1 VLICPGCQVAYDWT
15 SDLDRCPVC
24 ASVHLVR
31 RLGEVECRDCGSVRQ
46 SAAPALPG
54 HLSRPAVATAGS
66 GESAA
71 RGRRGAGRRGGE
83 VAGASTDAADGLA
96 REVEAALARVLGRTA
111 GSGAA
116 RG

>member
-1 VLICPGCQVAYDWT
+1 MLICPGCQVAYDWT

-54 HLSRPAVATAGS
+54 HLARAASVA
-66 GESAA
+66 GEP
-71 RGRRGAGRRGGE
+71 AGRPRQAASRSGGE
-83 VAGASTDAADGLA
+83 VAGAGSGADGLA

-111 GSGAA
+111 GSGAS

>member
-24 ASVHLVR
+24 ASAHLVR
-31 RLGEVECRDCGSVRQ
+31 RLGEVECRDCGSVRP

-54 HLSRPAVATAGS
+54 HLARTASVAGEPAGRPRQTASRGGGDVAATGS
-66 GESAA
+66 G
-71 RGRRGAGRRGGE
+71 
-83 VAGASTDAADGLA
+83 AADGLA